1 MIAHLKTFL
10 TSPWTILGSIIVGIL
25 GGVYAPEFS
34 MGLDSIGSIYI
45 SLLKV
50 VVLPFLLATILV
62 GIIGLLQKEGS
73 QELIRKIIIGFIG
86 SMFLAAI
93 IGVGTVL
100 ITGTEMTPQ
109 KKTEFGALVNN
120 KDTGTE
126 LSITLHEPMPTSAPV
141 NAGKMAEKFIPENIF
156 ATLNNGE
163 SLKIVIFCLIFGV
176 ALGHLKT
183 EGQRMLVEVLKSVQ
197 QASISIF
204 KFLNY
209 FLPFALLAMIGS
221 QVGKVG
227 VGIFLTMFDF
237 VFQQFVGGMTVVVLG
252 TIVIWKRSGLDLM
265 TVIRETKETLIV
277 AVSSRSSLACI
288 PYAQEAL
295 HKLHFDKGGV
305 ELTVPLSFTV
315 NRIGSI
321 VYYAIATVFIANI
334 YDAPLGVTGLVV
346 VLLGSILAGL
356 ASAGTTGILTVAT
369 VAVVCDLLKLPSEAV
384 LVLLIA
390 VDPLMDMIRTASHV
404 HGNVAV
410 TAFVCDKEHAD
421 GQAERVPT

>member
-1 MIAHLKTFL
+1 M
-10 TSPWTILGSIIVGIL
+10 
-25 GGVYAPEFS
+25 
-34 MGLDSIGSIYI
+34 
-45 SLLKV
+45 
-50 VVLPFLLATILV
+50 
-62 GIIGLLQKEGS
+62 
-73 QELIRKIIIGFIG
+73 
-86 SMFLAAI
+86 
-93 IGVGTVL
+93 
-100 ITGTEMTPQ
+100 
-109 KKTEFGALVNN
+109 
-120 KDTGTE
+120 
-126 LSITLHEPMPTSAPV
+126 
-141 NAGKMAEKFIPENIF
+141 
-156 ATLNNGE
+156 
-163 SLKIVIFCLIFGV
+163 
-176 ALGHLKT
+176 
-183 EGQRMLVEVLKSVQ
+183 
-197 QASISIF
+197 
-204 KFLNY
+204 
-209 FLPFALLAMIGS
+209 
-221 QVGKVG
+221 
-227 VGIFLTMFDF
+227 
-237 VFQQFVGGMTVVVLG
+237 
-252 TIVIWKRSGLDLM
+252 RSGLSLA

-334 YDAPLGVTGLVV
+334 YDSPLGLTGLVV

-410 TAFVCDKEHAD
+410 TAFVCDKEVTAD
-421 GQAERVPT
+421 GQT

>member
-1 MIAHLKTFL
+1 
-10 TSPWTILGSIIVGIL
+10 
-25 GGVYAPEFS
+25 

-86 SMFLAAI
+86 SMFIAAT

-100 ITGTEMTPQ
+100 LTGTEMTPE

-120 KDTGTE
+120 KDTGNE
-126 LSITLHEPMPTSAPV
+126 LSITLHEPMPVAAAV
-141 NAGKMAEKFIPENIF
+141 NPAKLAEKFIPENIF
-156 ATLNNGE
+156 ATLDKGE

-209 FLPFALLAMIGS
+209 FLPIALLAMIGS

-237 VFQQFVGGMTVVVLG
+237 VFQQFVGGLAIVVLG

-277 AVSSRSSLACI
+277 AISSRSSLACI

-410 TAFVCDKEHAD
+410 TAFVCDKEVAAG
-421 GQAERVPT
+421 GQT

>member
-1 MIAHLKTFL
+1 
-10 TSPWTILGSIIVGIL
+10 
-25 GGVYAPEFS
+25 
-34 MGLDSIGSIYI
+34 
-45 SLLKV
+45 
-50 VVLPFLLATILV
+50 
-62 GIIGLLQKEGS
+62 
-73 QELIRKIIIGFIG
+73 
-86 SMFLAAI
+86 
-93 IGVGTVL
+93 
-100 ITGTEMTPQ
+100 MTPE
-109 KKTEFGALVNN
+109 KKTQLGVLVND
-120 KDTGTE
+120 KDSSTD
-126 LSITLHEPMPTSAPV
+126 LNITLHEPMPVEPV
-141 NAGKMAEKFIPENIF
+141 VSAGKMAEKFIPENIF
-156 ATLNNGE
+156 NTLNNGE

-183 EGQRMLVEVLKSVQ
+183 EGQKMLVEVLKSIQ

-209 FLPFALLAMIGS
+209 FLPIALLAMISS

-237 VFQQFVGGMTVVVLG
+237 VFQQFIGGLLVVIAGTVV
-252 TIVIWKRSGLDLM
+252 IWMRSGLSLM

-334 YDAPLGVTGLVV
+334 YDAPLGLTGLLV
-346 VLLGSILAGL
+346 VLFGSILAGL

-410 TAFVCDKEHAD
+410 TAFVCDKEVTAD
-421 GQAERVPT
+421 GQT

>member
-1 MIAHLKTFL
+1 MTTAHLKTFL

-25 GGVYAPEFS
+25 AGVYAPDFS
-34 MGLDSIGSIYI
+34 TNFESIGSIYI

-73 QELIRKIIIGFIG
+73 QALIRRIIVGFVG
-86 SMFLAAI
+86 SMFLAAV
-93 IGVGTVL
+93 IGVGTVV
-100 ITGTEMTPQ
+100 ITGSEMTPE
-109 KKTEFGALVNN
+109 KKTQLGVLVNS
-120 KDTGTE
+120 KDTGTD
-126 LSITLHEPMPTSAPV
+126 LNITLKEPMPTAAPV
-141 NAGKMAEKFIPENIF
+141 SAGKMAEKFIPENIF
-156 ATLNNGE
+156 NTLNNGE
-163 SLKIVIFCLIFGV
+163 SLKIVIFCLIFGIS
-176 ALGHLKT
+176 LGHLKT
-183 EGQRMLVEVLKSVQ
+183 EGQRMLVEVLKSIQ

-209 FLPFALLAMIGS
+209 FLPIALLAMIS
-221 QVGKVG
+221 AQVGKVG

-237 VFQQFVGGMTVVVLG
+237 VFQQAIGGFLVVAAG
-252 TIVIWKRSGLDLM
+252 TAVIWARSGLSLA
-265 TVIRETKETLIV
+265 TVVKETKETLIV
-277 AVSSRSSLACI
+277 AISSRSSLACI

-295 HKLHFDKGGV
+295 HKLKFDKGGV

-334 YDAPLGVTGLVV
+334 YDTPLGVTGLLV
-346 VLLGSILAGL
+346 VLFGSILAGL

-410 TAFVCDKEHAD
+410 TAFVCETEKEH
-421 GQAERVPT
+421 GTT

>member
-86 SMFLAAI
+86 SMFIAAT

-100 ITGTEMTPQ
+100 LTGTEMTPE

-126 LSITLHEPMPTSAPV
+126 LSITLHEPMPQSAPV

-156 ATLNNGE
+156 NTLNNGE

-176 ALGHLKT
+176 ALGHLQT

-237 VFQQFVGGMTVVVLG
+237 VFQQFVGGLTIVVLG

-410 TAFVCDKEHAD
+410 TAFVCDKEVTNG
-421 GQAERVPT
+421 GQT